1 MTGKLPSMSDDEFKN
16 KVLFVVE
23 VAKRFNL
30 NVTQAEALIFTSW
43 RKFKLILAKDRE
55 LRQKLKG
62 FL

>member
-16 KVLFVVE
+16 KVFFKIE
-23 VAKRFNL
+23 VAKRFNI
-30 NVTQAEALIFTSW
+30 NEMQADALIFSAW

-55 LRQKLKG
+55 LREKLKG